1 VSLSSGQIELLAGDP
16 EAAERELRR
25 GYDELSRLGERYLLS
40 SVAGYLAEAVVGQ
53 GRLEEAEALAR
64 ETAELAAEDDVDAQ
78 MLWRLTR
85 ARVCALRGEVEEAE
99 ALASEAVRLVEPT
112 DDLVNKTNAF
122 SCHAWVLGL
131 AGREHK
137 AGELLQQAR
146 AFAVEKGSS
155 VMVARVDELA
165 TELAQLPPPKK
176 PDPVKA
182 PDPV

>member
-1 VSLSSGQIELLAGDP
+1 
-16 EAAERELRR
+16 
-25 GYDELSRLGERYLLS
+25 
-40 SVAGYLAEAVVGQ
+40 LAE
-53 GRLEEAEALAR
+53 
-64 ETAELAAEDDVDAQ
+64 ETAELGAEDDVDAQ

-85 ARVCALRGEVEEAE
+85 ARVFALRGELDEAE

-122 SCHAWVLGL
+122 ACHAWVLGL

-137 AGELLQQAR
+137 ARESVQRAR
-146 AFAVEKGSS
+146 AFAVKKGSP

-165 TELAQLPPPKK
+165 VELAHLSLEAPG
-176 PDPVKA
+176 PVKA